1 VVALRERFW
10 VVQISGGVDMLPLLN
25 LLSMVVGI
33 ASLVF
38 FIIVLV
44 KIFQA
49 GKTGLGIL
57 CLVTIFVCGVGG
69 LITFIVGWMNA
80 DEFGIRKVMVN
91 WTLCVIL
98 NIIITG
104 IVIVLGGA
112 QSLTILHGSSAGF
125 LM

>member
-10 VVQISGGVDMLPLLN
+10 VIQISGGVDMLPLLN

-33 ASLVF
+33 ASFVF

-44 KIFQA
+44 KIFQM

-98 NIIITG
+98 NIIISG

-112 QSLTILHGSSAGF
+112 QALTISHGSSAGF

>member
-1 VVALRERFW
+1 
-10 VVQISGGVDMLPLLN
+10 MLPLLN

-57 CLVTIFVCGVGG
+57 CLVTLFVCGVGG

-112 QSLTILHGSSAGF
+112 QALTISHGSSAGF